1 MTSSSVPERA
11 ALGQKVLRPI
21 LANNQSTKGSNM
33 AMGYCDL
40 TRDDDPITNPAW
52 SVYTLR
58 AMAVSAPKSTERPV
72 MREGIA

>member
-1 MTSSSVPERA
+1 
-11 ALGQKVLRPI
+11 
-21 LANNQSTKGSNM
+21 M

-40 TRDDDPITNPAW
+40 TRDDDPITSPAW

-72 MREGIA
+72 MREGIARDSCWGDVAAMVRAGFQMLCCKYWRLR